1 MTHIRTELAKAIPD
15 MMRNLPQIRNI
26 GIVAHIHHGKTTLSD
41 NLLAAAGMISNE
53 LAGKQLYLNFDEQE
67 QARLLTINNA
77 DVTIVHEFEGQQHL
91 INLIDT
97 PGHVDF
103 GGDVTRA
110 MRAVDGA
117 VVVVC
122 AVEGVMAQTETVLRQ
137 ALREKVK
144 PVLFINKVDRAIK

>member
-1 MTHIRTELAKAIPD
+1 MTHVRSELAAAIPG
-15 MMRNLPQIRNI
+15 MMRNIDQIRNI

-77 DVTIVHEFEGQQHL
+77 DVTIVHEYEKQNYL

-103 GGDVTRA
+103 GGDVT
-110 MRAVDGA
+110 
-117 VVVVC
+117 
-122 AVEGVMAQTETVLRQ
+122 
-137 ALREKVK
+137 
-144 PVLFINKVDRAIK
+144 